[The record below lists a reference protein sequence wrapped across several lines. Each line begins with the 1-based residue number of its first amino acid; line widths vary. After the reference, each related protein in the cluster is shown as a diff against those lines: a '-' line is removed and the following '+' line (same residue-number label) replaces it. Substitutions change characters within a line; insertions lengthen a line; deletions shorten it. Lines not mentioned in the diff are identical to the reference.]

1 VIAKFGSIL
10 GQGVKDLFEE
20 ETFYPLNKKKNRRLK

>member
-1 VIAKFGSIL
+1 MIAKLGSIL

-20 ETFYPLNKKKNRRLK
+20 DTFDPLNNKKNRR

>member
-1 VIAKFGSIL
+1 MTSKFGSIL

-20 ETFYPLNKKKNRRLK
+20 DTSDPLNKKKNRK